1 MKSCIQCNSEIDL
14 LSDDLT
20 MYQVDKTR
28 HLYCVKCKSPREE
41 YVSPRQISD
50 MRERICTLERRIN
63 NAWKAKLLMLIFGAV
78 IGFVFLRFIAL

>member
-28 HLYCVKCKSPREE
+28 YLYCVKCKSPREE

-50 MRERICTLERRIN
+50 MRERTCTLEKRIN

-78 IGFVFLRFIAL
+78 IGLLFLRFIAL